1 MARSG
6 PVLACLERH
15 QALAAWRRDSPH
27 LCSTRCIAPALSP
40 ALVRA
45 QDAAAEL
52 ELSCEPSSTQLE
64 AAEHQARWA
73 AAMQRGRRSRRSGR
87 GRRPHHRP
95 RCATLLYPCL
105 SRPAHGRL
113 RSVYVVVAGT
123 SFNTDTYHQTRP
135 YSQLCGT
142 VHPALRSPDRATRH
156 PHSHT
161 RDAQTV
167 VRTERTPLIE
177 TPGSD
182 PCSTVPRST
191 AGDSRSA
198 AACTVVGEKVVS
210 PLQGLQRRAGRDD
223 GQAGARGAG
232 GPDR

>member
-1 MARSG
+1 
-6 PVLACLERH
+6 
-15 QALAAWRRDSPH
+15 
-27 LCSTRCIAPALSP
+27 
-40 ALVRA
+40 
-45 QDAAAEL
+45 
-52 ELSCEPSSTQLE
+52 
-64 AAEHQARWA
+64 
-73 AAMQRGRRSRRSGR
+73 MQRGRRSRRSGR

-135 YSQLCGT
+135 YCQLCGT

-156 PHSHT
+156 PHTTHKPSCE
-161 RDAQTV
+161 RDA
-167 VRTERTPLIE
+167 R
-177 TPGSD
+177 
-182 PCSTVPRST
+182 RS
-191 AGDSRSA
+191 SRRQA
-198 AACTVVGEKVVS
+198 ATHAAPSRARQRATRGRRQPAQQWGEKVVS